1 MCQVDCPTIALQTA
15 EQNLETTVKA
25 LGRTSALILRG
36 LDCVAGVT
44 GEGRLG
50 AGSWHG
56 FCLGPHLPGC
66 FVHRESHNELG
77 EEEKL
82 WDPRGQLLT
91 AAALGS
97 LPVAGGLVLS

>member
-66 FVHRESHNELG
+66 WRALSREKVTMNLG
-77 EEEKL
+77 KKRSSGI
-82 WDPRGQLLT
+82 PG
-91 AAALGS
+91 AS
-97 LPVAGGLVLS
+97 C